1 MPEAAAAH
9 RKAICGTDRLYPGI
23 RGPYQEPGEKAPA
36 AESRGATRG
45 GKQPTAE
52 GRDATRGGKRS
63 AATPHEAG
71 NGRPRRHTRRE
82 TTGKGGPRCSIC
94 RPGPLYKG
102 DESRGRNI
110 GKARD
115 RNTGKARDRNT
126 KPGTAMPENTK
137 NGTVFVFLTK
147 RLPSQK
153 TVPMFTIRVDRTDSG

>member
-9 RKAICGTDRLYPGI
+9 RRAICGADRLYPGI
-23 RGPYQEPGEKAPA
+23 RAAGQGAGQEPG
-36 AESRGATRG
+36 
-45 GKQPTAE
+45 Q
-52 GRDATRGGKRS
+52 GRTKNGRQRK

-126 KPGTAMPENTK
+126 GKARDRNTKPGTATLSPGPQCRK
-137 NGTVFVFLTK
+137 IL
-147 RLPSQK
+147 K
-153 TVPMFTIRVDRTDSG
+153 TVRFSFS

>member
-9 RKAICGTDRLYPGI
+9 RKAICGADRLYPGI

-52 GRDATRGGKRS
+52 GRDATRGGKRP
-63 AATPHEAG
+63 AKEGHDAVFVA
-71 NGRPRRHTRRE
+71 RDR
-82 TTGKGGPRCSIC
+82 
-94 RPGPLYKG
+94 LYKG

-115 RNTGKARDRNT
+115 RNAGKY
-126 KPGTAMPENTK
+126 
-137 NGTVFVFLTK
+137 
-147 RLPSQK
+147 
-153 TVPMFTIRVDRTDSG
+153 